1 MNLTPPSTQNRQAQI
16 EHVSAHLVRRASL
29 LLRLFARQVS
39 TGLSRTEAGLL
50 STLSGGPRRITALAE
65 LEGLA
70 QPTMTLL
77 VKRLEEQGLVTRK
90 RQADD
95 GRVVLVSLTEAG
107 TAALAE
113 YRARASAALRSYLAE
128 MSDAQVE
135 TLAAAA
141 EALDALIGLL
151 QRPPIERAA

>member
-1 MNLTPPSTQNRQAQI
+1 MNLHQPSTQTREGQI
-16 EHVSAHLVRRASL
+16 EYASAHLVQRASL
-29 LLRLFARQVS
+29 LLRLLARQLS

-50 STLSGGPRRITALAE
+50 STLSGGPRRITTLAE

-77 VKRLEEQGLVTRK
+77 VKRLEQQGLATRR

-107 TAALAE
+107 AAALAD
-113 YRARASAALRSYLAE
+113 YRARASAALRSHLAQ

-135 TLAAAA
+135 TLAAAT
-141 EALDALIGLL
+141 EALEGLIGLL
-151 QRPPIERAA
+151 QQRPIEKAA

>member
-1 MNLTPPSTQNRQAQI
+1 MNLELSSTRDRPAQI
-16 EHVSAHLVRRASL
+16 EYASNHLVRRASL
-29 LLRLFARQVS
+29 LVRLLARQLS
-39 TGLSRTEAGLL
+39 TGLSRSEAGVL
-50 STLSGGPRRITALAE
+50 STLSGGPRRITTLAE

-77 VKRLEEQGLVTRK
+77 VKRLEEQGLVTRR

-107 TAALAE
+107 AAALAD
-113 YRARASAALRSYLAE
+113 YRARASAALRSHLAE

-135 TLAAAA
+135 TLAAAT
-141 EALDALIGLL
+141 EALDVLIGLL
-151 QRPPIERAA
+151 QQPPIEKAA